1 MEVLEAKP
9 DVKEFVE
16 HELLN
21 DKRRVNKFLESVN
34 RELPIGGLFSGRV
47 ESARAR
53 KQKMLAKYPRPLN
66 KFLYATDYTL
76 HRVWP
81 KLPGLRKV
89 YFMLTEGRGRVMSE
103 MEAIG
108 RLYACG
114 FRMMRTE
121 VKGNIIHF
129 TVEKVADPT
138 YDMDAT
144 YGPLIRLRRVGR
156 GGNMIKVYK
165 FRTMSPYSEYIQA
178 YIFERNGYDGGAG
191 FKDDTRIT
199 TVGAFMRKYWL
210 DELPMI
216 WNFLKGDLKLFGVRP
231 VSRQYLGLFPE
242 EFQAYR
248 RRFKPGLIPPVIVH
262 VPNTFDEI
270 WMVERDYLQAYERSP
285 FTTDMRYLFRGVYNV
300 LFKRVRSV

>member
-1 MEVLEAKP
+1 MEVVVGRASIAG
-9 DVKEFVE
+9 VE
-16 HELLN
+16 ERERLN
-21 DKRRVNKFLESVN
+21 DKRRINKYLESVN
-34 RELPIGGLFSGRV
+34 RDLPIGGRFTGRV

-53 KQKMLAKYPRPLN
+53 KQAMLAKYPRPFNQLI
-66 KFLYATDYTL
+66 YATDYVL

-81 KLPGLRKV
+81 KLPYLRAG
-89 YFMLTEGRGRVMSE
+89 YFALTAGRGRVMSE

-114 FRMMRTE
+114 FRMVRTE
-121 VKGNIIHF
+121 VEGSDIHF
-129 TVEKVADPT
+129 TVEKVAEPS
-138 YDMDAT
+138 YDMEAT
-144 YGPLIRLRRVGR
+144 YGPLISLKRVGR
-156 GGNMIKVYK
+156 YGNIIKVYK

-178 YIFERNGYDGGAG
+178 YIYERNGYNGGTG

-199 TVGAFMRKYWL
+199 TVGGFMRKYWL
-210 DELPMI
+210 DELPML

-248 RRFKPGLIPPVIVH
+248 KRFKPGLIPPVVVH

-270 WMVERDYLQAYERSP
+270 WMVEKDYLEAYQKKPIR
-285 FTTDMRYLFRGVYNV
+285 TDLSYLGRAFYNI
-300 LFKRVRSV
+300 LFKRVRSA